1 MLEKIFKS
9 KKPSLAELLR
19 DTGTTYT
26 VHFPS
31 RTFTAL
37 EVDDGVITFVDQAP
51 SVGQTYSGAT
61 GEIVIVTAV
70 SPGSEEGAALITT
83 EPMSHSVSIHK
94 AIAVGKTLDGR
105 DRFRLSPTNWRH
117 VPAQKDELTF
127 RLPAPY
133 QPDRGELIYC
143 GSSYFQI
150 ISTTLQGPFCVC
162 QTQEFPV

>member
-1 MLEKIFKS
+1 MLNPFN
-9 KKPSLAELLR
+9 KKPSLAEQLR

-31 RTFTAL
+31 CPFTAL

-70 SPGSEEGAALITT
+70 SPGSEEGTAIISTAVMT
-83 EPMSHSVSIHK
+83 HSVSIHR

-117 VPAQKDELTF
+117 VPAQRDGLTF
-127 RLPAPY
+127 RLPKPY

-143 GSSYFQI
+143 DGTYFQV